1 MRHIVMDALEIQ
13 VLQGTLSFF
22 KFLPSCQL
30 VCLVGFVC
38 FMCPGIFNALSG
50 LGAGGQVYA
59 TTSPNAIAT
68 HYAFFAFFAGSV
80 HNVLGSR
87 LCLFL
92 GTCGYPLYI
101 ASYIATNIHP
111 GAADFVLVAGA
122 VSGVCASLIWTA
134 EGSLMMAYP
143 TEAQKGIFIGYFWA
157 ISNLGAVVGSAVAF
171 GTNFHSTA
179 NKFGNGTYI
188 RFLILTLIGVVL
200 PIFLVD
206 PYKIVR
212 ADGTKVTLIRLKTEF
227 ISLFV
232 ALKTDPWIV
241 LLFPMF
247 FASNYFYTWLFND
260 YNGTLFNIRTR
271 SLNNLVY
278 WTAQIFGSFFIGHFV
293 LDLKRF
299 RRRFRAFFCWSIVV
313 ASICFCCPYLGIL
326 LPKTHTRASEPPTA
340 VEIDINDSGY
350 PAHVWL
356 MIFYGL
362 LDSMWQTTAYWLMG
376 AMSNDPAKL
385 AVFAGFYKCF
395 QSSGSAIVWRLDALR
410 RPYMNIFISTW
421 VLVTAGMMFAFPLI
435 YVRIKDHT
443 EIDDEAFLNRANVE
457 KPTEVAEKESDK

>member
-1 MRHIVMDALEIQ
+1 MSTSEEEKANGS
-13 VLQGTLSFF
+13 GTDSSAAQEAEVF
-22 KFLPSCQL
+22 KCPEGWRGIRYHPITQ
-30 VCLVGFVC
+30 VCLVGLVC
-38 FMCPGIFNALSG
+38 FTCPGIFNALSG
-50 LGAGGQVYA
+50 LGAGGQVDA
-59 TTSPNAIAT
+59 TTSANAIAT
-68 HYAFFAFFAGSV
+68 HYATLAFSAFFAGSV

-111 GAADFVLVAGA
+111 GAGDFLVVSGA
-122 VSGVCASLIWTA
+122 ISGVCAALIWTA

-143 TEAQKGIFIGYFWA
+143 TEAQKGTYIERNQA
-157 ISNLGAVVGSAVAF
+157 NKVGS
-171 GTNFHSTA
+171 
-179 NKFGNGTYI
+179 GTYI
-188 RFLILTLIGVVL
+188 GFLILTLIGVVL

-206 PYKIVR
+206 PYKM
-212 ADGTKVTLIRLKTEF
+212 IRTDWNQSYTSEF

-232 ALKTDPWIV
+232 ALKMDPWIV

-260 YNGTLFNIRTR
+260 HNGALFNIRTR

-299 RRRFRAFFCWSIVV
+299 RRRILVV
-313 ASICFCCPYLGIL
+313 VFAVHTWAYSYQ
-326 LPKTHTRASEPPTA
+326 KTYTRSSEPPTA
-340 VEIDINDSGY
+340 IKIDMNDPDY

-356 MIFYGL
+356 IIFYGL

-421 VLVTAGMMFAFPLI
+421 VLVTAGMIFAFPLI
-435 YVRIKDHT
+435 YVRVKDHT
-443 EIDDEAFLNRANVE
+443 EIDNETFLERPSV
-457 KPTEVAEKESDK
+457 KKLPKFAEKESDE